1 MLYFSGMKNLKT
13 FEELQQNV
21 LDWADQRD
29 LLKREN
35 AFKQYSK
42 FQEEATELWDA
53 MSIENDEEIEDGLG
67 DTVVTLIIL
76 GDQLGYNLVE
86 CLETAYNV
94 IAKRTGKT
102 VNGIFIKD

>member
-13 FEELQQNV
+13 FEKLQQNV

-76 GDQLGYNLVE
+76 ADQLGYNLVE